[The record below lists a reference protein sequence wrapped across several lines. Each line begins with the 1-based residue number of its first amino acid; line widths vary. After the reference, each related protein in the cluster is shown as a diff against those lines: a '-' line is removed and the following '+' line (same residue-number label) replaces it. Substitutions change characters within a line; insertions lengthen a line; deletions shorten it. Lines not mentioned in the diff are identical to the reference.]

1 LRKKSKSQ
9 ANNKKYNW
17 IIQNVREEIMY
28 KKLITGFICAVAAG
42 FCLAQA
48 ANEEVKGR
56 IVHFPKDHSLGQLQI
71 RDHGSQRWQDWKDF
85 GTARGEVFVPEGKVL
100 HLALEYGDY
109 ESFRYLPS
117 LGPNDLQE
125 LVMHYEHL
133 SDKDLT
139 NIKGLTGLESLDIG
153 AGCIGTCPLTG
164 DGLVNLQGMKNLR
177 SLSINFSN
185 ITDDKLIFLS
195 KLKTLEKLQLHSNK
209 KITGEGLVNLKD
221 LMSLRELVF
230 WSTPINN
237 DALKN
242 IGRFSSLEVLNLEGT
257 NVTDEGLVYISNLPK
272 LKVLTIIGNNTDAG
286 LSNLKE
292 SKHLEDLVFFSPEI
306 TDKGLANLKDIPTL
320 KKLSIST
327 FKVTR
332 EGIEDLLKVKP
343 NLEISFSLSAADDEE
358 MAKVKGRRCT
368 IIYAGPKVTDAGLAN
383 LEGMNSLKELYLIN
397 NTRFTAAGLNYLK
410 DLNKLEWLD
419 LRDTQITDE
428 GLAYLKGL
436 SSLKRLDLSNTKVG
450 DAGLVHIKELKSLDS
465 LFLSDT
471 QVTDTGLVN
480 LKDLNNLVLLFLER
494 TNITGDGLA
503 HLKGIK
509 SLRTLDLQGIIITDA
524 AVEHLKEM
532 TWLQSLNI
540 NTTGISDEA
549 FKKLEKA
556 LPNCT
561 IYITNETDEE
571 LKKIKRK

>member
-1 LRKKSKSQ
+1 
-9 ANNKKYNW
+9 
-17 IIQNVREEIMY
+17 MY

-71 RDHGSQRWQDWKDF
+71 RDHGSQRWQDWQYL
-85 GTARGEVFVPEGKVL
+85 GAARGEVLVPEGKVL
-100 HLALEYGDY
+100 HLSLEYGDY
-109 ESFRYLPS
+109 ESFKYLPS
-117 LGPNDLQE
+117 LRPNDLQE

-153 AGCIGTCPLTG
+153 AGCVGPCPLTG
-164 DGLVNLQGMKNLR
+164 DGLVNLQGMTNLR
-177 SLSINFSN
+177 SLSIGFTN
-185 ITDDKLIFLS
+185 ITDDKLIFLN
-195 KLKTLEKLQLHSNK
+195 KLKTLEKLQLHLNQ
-209 KITGEGLVNLKD
+209 KITGEGLANLKD
-221 LMSLRELVF
+221 LKSLRELVF
-230 WSTPINN
+230 LSTPINN
-237 DALKN
+237 GALKN
-242 IGRFSSLEVLNLEGT
+242 IGQFSSLEVLNLEGT
-257 NVTDEGLVYISNLPK
+257 NVTDEGLVYLTNLPK

-292 SKHLEDLVFFSPEI
+292 SKHLEDLIFFSPEI

-358 MAKVKGRRCT
+358 MAKVKGLHCT

-383 LEGMNSLKELYLIN
+383 LQGMNSLKELYLN
-397 NTRFTAAGLNYLK
+397 NRRFTAAGLNYLK

-419 LRDTQITDE
+419 LRGTPITDE

-465 LFLSDT
+465 LFLSGT
-471 QVTDTGLVN
+471 QITDAGLSN
-480 LKDLNNLVLLFLER
+480 LKDLNNLVLLFLDG
-494 TNITGDGLA
+494 THITGDGLA

-509 SLRTLDLQGIIITDA
+509 SLRTLDLHGIMLTDA

-532 TWLQSLNI
+532 TWLQSLHI
-540 NTTGISDEA
+540 NTTGISEEA

-556 LPNCT
+556 LTNCT

-571 LKKIKRK
+571 LKK